1 METIKTLDY
10 VIFTDSA
17 CDIKPEI
24 LREWGVDYRA
34 LFLHFDGDENLL
46 SNDDITPE
54 EFYTKMKAG
63 GIAKTS
69 AVNSEQ
75 FAEGFEE
82 YLKRGIDVLYIG
94 FSSGLSTT
102 YNSAR
107 IASLELQEKYPER
120 KIIVID
126 TLAASA
132 GEGLMIY
139 LAVKKKGEG
148 ASIDEV
154 AKYIEDIKFNIS
166 IWFTVDDLVY
176 LKRGG
181 RVSAAAAFFGN
192 MLGIKPVLHMDN
204 EGHLVPVEKV
214 RGRKTAIETLA
225 KKFDELATDKE
236 NNTIFISHA
245 SCPSDAEKLSDMFF
259 TKYGIKA
266 EIITDVGPVIGAH
279 SGPGTLAL
287 FFIGKE
293 R

>member
-1 METIKTLDY
+1 METTKILDY

-17 CDIKPEI
+17 CDIKPDT
-24 LREWGVDYRA
+24 LREWGVDYRP
-34 LFLHFDGDENLL
+34 LFLHFDGDEALL

-54 EFYTKMKAG
+54 DFYAKMKAG
-63 GIAKTS
+63 SVAKTS

-75 FAEGFEE
+75 FSEAFEE
-82 YLKRGIDVLYIG
+82 YLKRGTDVLYIG

-102 YNSAR
+102 FNSAR

-120 KIIVID
+120 KIIVVD

-132 GEGLMIY
+132 GEGLMVY
-139 LAVKKKGEG
+139 LAVRKKSEG
-148 ASIDEV
+148 ASIDDV

-181 RVSAAAAFFGN
+181 RVSAATAFFGN

-204 EGHLVPVEKV
+204 EGHLVAVEKV
-214 RGRKTAIETLA
+214 RGRKTAIEALA

-245 SCPSDAEKLSDMFF
+245 NCPSDAERLSDMFF